1 MQMDQ
6 IGSGISRRRKQ
17 LGLSQEELAKQ
28 IGVTRQAVSKWESGA
43 ALPSVDNIVELARA
57 LEISVDELL
66 QLEKTER
73 QPGLSAESVG
83 LLLDEQSARQEKRM
97 KRLSWALIAAAA
109 VLAAAIAVT
118 SVLGMQRSSR
128 MEENLNSRIAST
140 NAQLN
145 VQISG
150 IQANVANTVK
160 QALDAGSSRL
170 ADFGFHGYE
179 YNHEERT
186 VEMRAFAY
194 PKELGEYADAEFYAL
209 VNGGTR
215 ASVPAERTS
224 AGFEGTLSIPASD
237 GDYMYVDGYV
247 SWNEDGQTVTEKIFG
262 WDLWMSD
269 MRMTLGGAGMHYI
282 HNDADGKTVVSPYV
296 DVITSDLSPETYPA
310 KALFEIYVSSE
321 LKASVGM
328 PCEFEDGLV
337 HCRLSPEEEVVL
349 DGVFPLEELSMRV
362 TVTDRRGNEFEQT
375 WLYSEDE

>member
-1 MQMDQ
+1 MKFENYMILEFPSKSTNEAFARSAVSCFAAQMDPT
-6 IGSGISRRRKQ
+6 I
-17 LGLSQEELAKQ
+17 EELGD
-28 IGVTRQAVSKWESGA
+28 IRTAVSE
-43 ALPSVDNIVELARA
+43 
-57 LEISVDELL
+57 
-66 QLEKTER
+66 
-73 QPGLSAESVG
+73 
-83 LLLDEQSARQEKRM
+83 
-97 KRLSWALIAAAA
+97 
-109 VLAAAIAVT
+109 AVT
-118 SVLGMQRSSR
+118 NCIV
-128 MEENLNSRIAST
+128 
-140 NAQLN
+140 
-145 VQISG
+145 
-150 IQANVANTVK
+150 
-160 QALDAGSSRL
+160 
-170 ADFGFHGYE
+170 H
-179 YNHEERT
+179 
-186 VEMRAFAY
+186 AY
-194 PKELGEYADAEFYAL
+194 PKELGEYSDAEFYAL

-296 DVITSDLSPETYPA
+296 DVITSELYPETYPA

-349 DGVFPLEELSMRV
+349 DGVFPPEELSMRV
-362 TVTDRRGNEFEQT
+362 TVTDRSGNEFVKN
-375 WLYSEDE
+375 WIWADEAK